1 MGVLDDDSPVAVHFG
16 VAGNYEPIDGKTN
29 ILFTMWESEWQG
41 EDEVL
46 PVIEAFRPPL
56 VVTPCD
62 WNTRML
68 RRLAPW
74 QAVETVPLGY
84 DPGLMRYTR
93 RRWRPRAGRFRV
105 LYLGAPNYR
114 KYTVTREVY
123 TALRWMRPKLLA
135 KGIDLEW
142 YWKVTGAASEYAVEE
157 LSQTGQMET
166 LEKDLYR
173 GDDWVVDNRFLD
185 RHQVAD
191 LYHSA
196 HLFLALHGGE
206 GFGLNAFEAMATG
219 CPLVV
224 TDHSGTTQFA
234 TSRNASLV
242 GWDDCAIKVHGPE
255 GPMDQRVIL
264 PRLPEAL
271 DAVVRVVSDYYAAT
285 ERAKRARS
293 DIEAMTWSASARRL
307 YYLAENVGSLGTD
320 RAAAVAV

>member
-1 MGVLDDDSPVAVHFG
+1 MGALDDASPVAVHFG
-16 VAGNYEPIDGKTN
+16 VAGNYAPIPGKTN

-41 EDEVL
+41 RDEVL
-46 PVIEAFRPPL
+46 PVVRAKRPDL

-62 WNTRML
+62 WNTEML
-68 RRLAPW
+68 RRLAPE

-84 DPGLMRYTR
+84 DPGLMRYRR
-93 RRWRPRAGRFRV
+93 RRWRPHGGRFRV

-123 TALRWMRPKLLA
+123 TSLRWMRERLLA
-135 KGIDLEW
+135 RGIDLEW
-142 YWKVTGAASEYAVEE
+142 YWKVTGAASEWAVEE
-157 LSQTGQMET
+157 LAKTGQMET
-166 LEKDLYR
+166 IEPDLYR

-185 RHQVAD
+185 RRAVAD

-196 HLFLALHGGE
+196 HLFVGLHGGE

-234 TSRNASLV
+234 TSRNAYLV
-242 GWDDCAIKVHGPE
+242 GWDDTEILVGGPD
-255 GPMDQRVIL
+255 GPMPQRVIL

-271 DAVVRVVSDYYAAT
+271 ARVTEVLADYYAAT
-285 ERAKRARS
+285 ERAKRARR
-293 DIEAMTWSASARRL
+293 DIEAMTWASAASRL
-307 YYLAENVGSLGTD
+307 YYLAANPARI
-320 RAAAVAV
+320 RAAETAA